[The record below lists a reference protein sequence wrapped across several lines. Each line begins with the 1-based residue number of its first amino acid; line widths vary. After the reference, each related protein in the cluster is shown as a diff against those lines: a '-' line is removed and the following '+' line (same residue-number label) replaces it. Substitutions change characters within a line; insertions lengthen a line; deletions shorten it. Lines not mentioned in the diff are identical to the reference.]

1 MTSEPPTLPLALF
14 VVRVIAPALVFLS
27 ALSVIPTK
35 ASPSPPSPVTSVV
48 VKSQVPRRG
57 LILSFLTLSSFSY
70 FSDGLTFVVYAV
82 INKYWPPLTAVEI
95 SAVLG
100 IIAYGGLA
108 ALGAYKDINGVNV
121 WSFAFVKYAILLALL
136 FDTALVVLLA
146 AAFKSGLSEPFSL
159 FRHLTI
165 PTVLHIAFPAFRI
178 LLLIPLFFALHYP
191 RAEFAPVENAEER
204 ETQPTASSFLIA
216 PQPIRASA
224 GLSLSAKYGTFSDR
238 SLAPSS
244 TPSTRAPTPVP
255 QHAGPSK
262 KKQKDEVTYNPSWSE
277 FQQRLKNITPYLWPS
292 RSRSLQAIAGVCIL
306 LLAVGRVVN
315 VFLPL
320 TLGKL
325 VGVFE
330 KDDGT
335 SFWPYLLTYIGLRFL
350 QSSGGIGALRDTLW
364 GPVMQYSDRAM
375 SQLAFDHLLN
385 LSLSFHVRRKTG
397 EVLRILDRG
406 AAINRTLELILF
418 NIIPTFV
425 DIFIALILFAF
436 IFDWTL
442 AVVIAV
448 AASAY
453 ILATVILTRWRTK
466 LRRQMNDRDVITRG
480 IHTDCLLNY
489 ETVKYFNGEHHEGE
503 RYRAALAEY
512 QALEYRVIVSLN
524 LLNLVQNLILT
535 LGFLV
540 GSIIVALRVT
550 SGDSTAS
557 DFVIFIAYLVQLYE
571 PLNMLASIYR
581 SINTALV
588 DTEKLLKL
596 LNEPVDIK
604 DKPNAPDLV
613 VTNGEIEFDNVSFSY
628 DDRVT
633 SLDRVSFKVPKGSSV
648 ALVGESGSGKS
659 TILRLLYRFYDLKEG
674 QGRILIDGQDIRDV
688 TQASLRKAIGVVPQ
702 DSILFNVNIKY
713 NIGYGRLGASDE
725 EIIAAAAAAQ
735 MHERILSFPDGYET
749 KVGERG
755 VRLSG
760 GEKQRVA
767 IARTL
772 LKNPPILLLDEAT
785 SALDTSTEKDIQKA
799 LEDLAQGRTSLS
811 IAHRLSTI
819 ATADQILVL
828 KEGSV
833 IERGSHAELLASNGT
848 FAEMWNDQVS
858 ASDAASTVAKRR
870 SVVAG
875 YEVEQDTTTAQDVAE
890 NGDAAEYE
898 ANHSGIGA
906 NIKLAEN
913 DAPVDFPTTDND
925 QEVEEEP
932 VKPKRGSV
940 VEREPS
946 QPVTFPTT
954 VAFPG
959 AGDAESR
966 HTPSIA
972 NGSRPQSPGVTF
984 EPQSPPSRN
993 ETPDPDAEPKR
1004 KRTASQNFQR
1014 LSRRISIGTRRAGSA
1029 LAIPI
1034 QNIPGFKREGTSTS
1048 INKDEPVTDAPV
1060 TGSPPASLNDVA
1072 KARKIRKDKKE
1083 KRKTLG

>member
-1 MTSEPPTLPLALF
+1 MTPELAPLQLALF
-14 VVRVIAPALVFLS
+14 AVRVIAPAIVFLS
-27 ALSVIPTK
+27 ALSVIPRGVP
-35 ASPSPPSPVTSVV
+35 SNQPSPITSVV
-48 VKSQVPRRG
+48 VKSQEPRRG
-57 LILSFLTLSSFSY
+57 LILSFLTLASFSCL
-70 FSDGLTFVVYAV
+70 SDGLTFVVYAV
-82 INKYWPPLTAVEI
+82 INKKWPPLTAIEI
-95 SAVLG
+95 GAVLG
-100 IIAYGGLA
+100 VLAYGGLA
-108 ALGAYKDINGVNV
+108 ALGAYKDINGINV
-121 WSFAFVKYAILLALL
+121 WSFASVKYAILLALL

-146 AAFKSGLSEPFSL
+146 ISFKTV
-159 FRHLTI
+159 TI
-165 PTVLHIAFPAFRI
+165 PTVLHIAFPAFRV

-191 RAEFAPVENAEER
+191 RIEFAPAENVEER
-204 ETQPTASSFLIA
+204 EAQPTASSFLVA

-224 GLSLSAKYGTFSDR
+224 GLSPLSSKYGTFGDR
-238 SLAPSS
+238 SPVPSS
-244 TPSTRAPTPVP
+244 NPSTRAPTPVP

-262 KKQKDEVTYNPSWSE
+262 KKQKDEVTYNPSWRE

-292 RSRSLQAIAGVCIL
+292 GSKSLQAIAGVCIL

-325 VGVFE
+325 VQVLE
-330 KDDGT
+330 KEDGT
-335 SFWPYLLTYIGLRFL
+335 SFWPYLLTYVCLRFL
-350 QSSGGIGALRDTLW
+350 HSSGGIAALRDTLW

-375 SQLAFDHLLN
+375 SQLAFDRLLN
-385 LSLSFHVRRKTG
+385 LSLSWHIRRKTG

-418 NIIPTFV
+418 NILPTFV
-425 DIFIALILFAF
+425 DIIIALILFAF

-442 AVVIAV
+442 TVVIAI
-448 AASAY
+448 ATSAY
-453 ILATVILTRWRTK
+453 IVATVILTRWRTK
-466 LRRQMNDRDVITRG
+466 LRRQMNDRDIVTRG

-489 ETVKYFNGEHHEGE
+489 ETVKYFNGEQHEGE
-503 RYRAALAEY
+503 RYRTALTEY
-512 QALEYRVIVSLN
+512 QSLEYRVMVSLN

-540 GSIIVALRVT
+540 GTIIVALRVT
-550 SGDSTAS
+550 NGESSAS
-557 DFVIFIAYLVQLYE
+557 DFVIFVAYLVQLYE

-596 LNEPVDIK
+596 LSEPVGIK
-604 DKPNAPDLV
+604 DKPNAPDLI
-613 VTNGEIEFDNVSFSY
+613 VTNGEIEFENVSFSY
-628 DDRVT
+628 DDRIPA
-633 SLDRVSFKVPKGSSV
+633 LHRVSFKVPKGSSV
-648 ALVGESGSGKS
+648 ALVGGSGSGKS

-702 DSILFNVNIKY
+702 DSILFNASIKY

-725 EIIAAAAAAQ
+725 EIISATTAAQ

-772 LKNPPILLLDEAT
+772 LKNPPVLLLDEAT

-828 KEGSV
+828 KDGSV
-833 IERGSHAELLASNGT
+833 IERGSHAELLALNGS

-870 SVVAG
+870 SVAG
-875 YEVEQDTTTAQDVAE
+875 YEVDQDITTVQDVAE
-890 NGDAAEYE
+890 NEDAALKLSEDD
-898 ANHSGIGA
+898 ANT
-906 NIKLAEN
+906 
-913 DAPVDFPTTDND
+913 PVDFPTTDRD
-925 QEVEEEP
+925 QEVEEVP
-932 VKPKRGSV
+932 VEPKREPV

-946 QPVTFPTT
+946 QPVTFPTS

-959 AGDAESR
+959 SGDTES
-966 HTPSIA
+966 HDTPSIA

-1014 LSRRISIGTRRAGSA
+1014 LGRRISIGTRRAGSA
-1029 LAIPI
+1029 LSIPI

-1048 INKDEPVTDAPV
+1048 SNKDEPVTDAP
-1060 TGSPPASLNDVA
+1060 TSDSPSPSLNDVA
-1072 KARKIRKDKKE
+1072 KAWLKKDKKE